1 MPAGMSMTHRSVPGA
16 AGVGAVRGA
25 RQVSELEG
33 EQPQPIARG
42 EDPQLVLPRGRDGGT
57 GRVEVGASD
66 RNAWLGDTA
75 ITNEWGNVGPDE
87 VGRGDAGCE
96 QLFVVG
102 ARFGRLVVA
111 MEEGEE
117 ASVTV
122 EDLMRESEK

>member
-1 MPAGMSMTHRSVPGA
+1 M
-16 AGVGAVRGA
+16 
-25 RQVSELEG
+25 
-33 EQPQPIARG
+33 
-42 EDPQLVLPRGRDGGT
+42 
-57 GRVEVGASD
+57 GASD

-75 ITNEWGNVGPDE
+75 ITNEWRNVGPDE

-117 ASVTV
+117 PSVPV
-122 EDLMRESEK
+122 DDLMREGEK

>member
-1 MPAGMSMTHRSVPGA
+1 LPAAKIPSWFCRADAT
-16 AGVGAVRGA
+16 AVRA
-25 RQVSELEG
+25 
-33 EQPQPIARG
+33 
-42 EDPQLVLPRGRDGGT
+42 
-57 GRVEVGASD
+57 RVEVGASD

-111 MEEGEE
+111 MEEG
-117 ASVTV
+117 
-122 EDLMRESEK
+122 

>member
-1 MPAGMSMTHRSVPGA
+1 
-16 AGVGAVRGA
+16 
-25 RQVSELEG
+25 
-33 EQPQPIARG
+33 
-42 EDPQLVLPRGRDGGT
+42 
-57 GRVEVGASD
+57 VGASD

-87 VGRGDAGCE
+87 VGRGDACCE

-117 ASVTV
+117 PSVTV
-122 EDLMRESEK
+122 DDLMRESEK